1 MSRTI
6 KIIVHKVVTDRPAR
20 REPRVQ
26 KRRPKAYPFMT
37 KPRQELRKQLQTS
50 ELATVSA
57 FLSTI
62 CL

>member
-20 REPRVQ
+20 REPLQ

-37 KPRQELRKQLQTS
+37 KPRQELRKQLQT
-50 ELATVSA
+50 
-57 FLSTI
+57 F
-62 CL
+62 

>member
-26 KRRPKAYPFMT
+26 KRCPKAYPFMT

-50 ELATVSA
+50 
-57 FLSTI
+57 
-62 CL
+62 